1 MPGSERVAGTN
12 APSQSNRP
20 PLYYELIAIEK
31 PQLKRPSSLPAR
43 SASFFFISVQCLLL
57 AYGSCAHAAGPIL
70 TNAADVISL
79 PADEAARHLSAL
91 VHGVVTAADPTL
103 KGRFFLQDATGGVF
117 VDNADGHRPEPGDVV
132 EVSGISEVGA
142 YAPIISNPQ
151 VRIIGKAPLPTAKI
165 VPIEQLMSGAEDS
178 QRVEVSGIVRAARMD
193 RSHLVA
199 DVASGG
205 YRFRVYAPIIEGMD
219 PQKLVGAGVRVRG
232 TAAEAHNRSLRQLI
246 AVELYVPSPADFTVE
261 KPESADPFG
270 DPPMPLNTIAQ
281 YRRDSPP
288 GKRVHVQGTVT
299 LQRPGEDLFIQ
310 DASGGLRIQTRE
322 LGQLAPGDVIEAVG
336 FPEIENFLPVLQDG
350 VFKRTVKP
358 KVALKPKTASI
369 EELQQGLHYADF
381 VVLKAKLIDHA
392 VRKVHIRAGDKHAMR
407 TILMLQST
415 SLVFTA
421 EVETPAQE
429 AELTGIPIGSSVEVS
444 GVCLTESGDDGKMK
458 SLQVLLPGSGSVR
471 ILARPS
477 WFTPQRLLIGFGIL
491 ACILIIIASWTVMV
505 SKKNSVLNYLIQER
519 EKAQVELQ
527 RAHDQLEARVKER
540 TAELKFQITARK
552 ESELQFKAVL
562 GERTRLAQELHD
574 TLEQTL
580 TGIALQLDTAARL
593 FQRNPENAGDRL
605 ELARNLIRQ
614 SQVELRRSV
623 WDLRCRA
630 LEQFD
635 LPGALLRS
643 GRQITYGTGIHFE
656 VETKGQVRILPEVM
670 EENLLRMGQ
679 EALTNVI
686 KHSSAN
692 LASMEL
698 EFNSE
703 KVILLVKDD
712 GKGFVP
718 ENCIGPRDGHFG
730 LLGMTERAKR
740 LGGQVLISSVPGS
753 GTSVR
758 IEIPLSAQPGAVPV
772 VSDESA
778 NMSSD
783 S

>member
-1 MPGSERVAGTN
+1 MRTN
-12 APSQSNRP
+12 CQKRRSQCLGEGQGARFPSALRAS
-20 PLYYELIAIEK
+20 YGWCFYISAACFLIA
-31 PQLKRPSSLPAR
+31 
-43 SASFFFISVQCLLL
+43 SACGVR
-57 AYGSCAHAAGPIL
+57 AGDPVL

-79 PADEAARHLSAL
+79 PADEAARHLTAL
-91 VHGVVTAADPTL
+91 VRGVVTAADPTL
-103 KGRFFLQDATGGVF
+103 NGRFFLQDSTGGVF
-117 VDNADGHRPEPGDVV
+117 VDNADGRRPEPGDVV
-132 EVSGISEVGA
+132 EVSGISEPGA
-142 YAPIISNPQ
+142 YAPIISDPK
-151 VRIIGKAPLPTAKI
+151 VRIMGKAPLPAAKI
-165 VPIEQLMSGAEDS
+165 VPIEQLMSGTEDS
-178 QRVEVSGIVRAARMD
+178 QRVEVSGIVRAARVD

-205 YRFRVYAPIIEGMD
+205 YRFRVYAPVIEGMD
-219 PQKLVGAGVRVRG
+219 PQKLVAAGVRVQG

-246 AVELYVPSPADFTVE
+246 AVEIYVPSPADFTVE
-261 KPESADPFG
+261 KPESPDPFG
-270 DPPMPLNTIAQ
+270 DPAMPLNSIAQ

-288 GKRVHVQGTVT
+288 GKRVHVKGTVT

-310 DASGGLRIQTRE
+310 DATGGLRIKTRE
-322 LGQLAPGDVIEAVG
+322 FGQLAPGDVIEAVG

-350 VFKRTVKP
+350 VFKRIVQP
-358 KVALKPKTASI
+358 KVALKPKAATMD
-369 EELQQGLHYADF
+369 ELQRGLHYGDF
-381 VVLKAKLIDHA
+381 VVLKARLIDHA
-392 VRKVHIRAGDKHAMR
+392 VRKVRIRASDKHAMR
-407 TILMLQST
+407 TILILQST

-421 EVETPAQE
+421 EIETSEQE
-429 AELTGIPIGSSVEVS
+429 AELTGIPIGSTLEVS
-444 GVCLTESGDDGKMK
+444 GVCLTESGDDGKMR
-458 SLQVLLPGSGSVR
+458 SLQVLLPAPGSVH
-471 ILARPS
+471 ILASPS
-477 WFTPQRLLIGFGIL
+477 WFTPRRLLIGFGIL
-491 ACILIIIASWTVMV
+491 ASVLIIIASWTVMV

-519 EKAQVELQ
+519 VKAQMELQ
-527 RAHDQLEARVKER
+527 RAHDQLEERVKER

-562 GERTRLAQELHD
+562 AERTRLAQELHD

-580 TGIALQLDTAARL
+580 TGIALQLDAAARL
-593 FQRNPENAGDRL
+593 YQRNPENAGDRL
-605 ELARNLIRQ
+605 ELARNLMRQ

-635 LPGALLRS
+635 LAGALLRS
-643 GRQITYGTGIHFE
+643 GRQITYGTGIHFD
-656 VETKGQVRILPEVM
+656 VETKGQVRALPEVM

-686 KHSSAN
+686 KHSSAK

-698 EFNSE
+698 EFDSE

-740 LGGQVLISSVPGS
+740 LGGQVIISSASGS
-753 GTSVR
+753 GTTVR
-758 IEIPLSAQPGAVPV
+758 IEIPLSASPGAVPV
-772 VSDESA
+772 ASDESA
-778 NMSSD
+778 DISVD